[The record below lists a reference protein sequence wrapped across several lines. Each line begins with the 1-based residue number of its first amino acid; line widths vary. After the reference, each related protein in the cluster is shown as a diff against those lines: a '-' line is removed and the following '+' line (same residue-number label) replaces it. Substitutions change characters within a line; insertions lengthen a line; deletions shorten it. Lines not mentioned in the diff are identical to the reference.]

1 MADPATD
8 KQTDRYTIKLMYVK
22 LMPKIASATEQHM
35 LTQCIALSK
44 DPSSCQLDGL
54 SLFGAKK
61 FQQYYMLF

>member
-35 LTQCIALSK
+35 LTQCI

-54 SLFGAKK
+54 SLLGAKK